1 MPNVRKNIV
10 TFADEFHAL
19 KSTIYAIIVEVRL
32 RDIVRRKRSKVY
44 GRLVMSREQLLELED
59 VKRSLL
65 VQAYRMKQEHPHM
78 SPVGI
83 EMEMY
88 SALMAEVKEI
98 TTRIQM
104 SAEA

>member
-1 MPNVRKNIV
+1 
-10 TFADEFHAL
+10 
-19 KSTIYAIIVEVRL
+19 
-32 RDIVRRKRSKVY
+32 
-44 GRLVMSREQLLELED
+44 MSREQLLELED

-88 SALMAEVKEI
+88 ALMAEVKEI